1 MRFVELRHLRYFI
14 AVAEEGSLKLAAE
27 RRLRTAQPSLSRQ
40 MRDLETELG
49 FPLMT
54 RSVRGIQ
61 LTGAGKI
68 FLEHARAAIAQVEA
82 GILAARLAAQPPR
95 PVFSVG
101 FLVGHELDCL
111 PPAAAIL
118 HEMLPGM
125 ELRVFSNFSTTLAAD
140 LVQGTLDVAFLR
152 RELDPQ
158 LEFQTVMREK
168 LVAILPRN
176 HRLASRKTIDAREL
190 EQEVFIGISRVPQV
204 LRGVVNDYLNR
215 SGADIVP
222 RFEIDN
228 FPMAISLVESS
239 SGIAIMPASIEAFLP
254 KSVVSRRLRGEQPS
268 IDLMIGYRKGNES
281 PILKAFLSKL
291 SQLIADIQT
300 SRR

>member
-1 MRFVELRHLRYFI
+1 MELRHLRYFV

-27 RRLRTAQPSLSRQ
+27 QRLRTAQPSLSRQ
-40 MRDLETELG
+40 MRDLEAELG
-49 FPLMT
+49 FSLMT

-61 LTGAGKI
+61 LTGAGQV
-68 FLEHARAAIAQVEA
+68 FLDHARAAIAQVEA
-82 GILAARLAAQPPR
+82 GILAARLASQPSR

-111 PPAAAIL
+111 PSAAAIL
-118 HEMLPGM
+118 HEMLPSM

-152 RELDPQ
+152 REPNPE
-158 LEFQTVMREK
+158 LEFQTVMKEK

-204 LRGVVNDYLNR
+204 LRGVVTGYLKR
-215 SGADIVP
+215 IGVDIKP

-228 FPMAISLVESS
+228 FPMAISLVESAN
-239 SGIAIMPASIEAFLP
+239 GIAILPASIEAFLP
-254 KSVVSRRLRGEQPS
+254 KSVVSRRLRGEQPLV
-268 IDLMIGYRKGNES
+268 DLMIGYRQGSRS
-281 PILKAFLSKL
+281 PILQMFLSKL
-291 SQLIADIQT
+291 PQLIAEVQT
-300 SRR
+300 NRR